1 MSLPIPAGTYG
12 IDPMHTQIGFAVKH
26 LGISTVRGTF
36 DQFTGS
42 LTVGTDLASTN
53 VAVDATIGSVNT
65 GNGGRDGHLQ
75 GAEFFD
81 AENHPTMTF
90 RSAGI
95 DQSGDD
101 YVLNGELTLRGV
113 TKPVALAVTFNGTG
127 VFPMDKSTRYGFE
140 AVGEISRSDFGVS
153 YGIPMVS
160 DKVKL
165 ALDVQFVQPAVA

>member
-12 IDPMHTQIGFAVKH
+12 IDPVHTQIGFAVKH

-42 LTVGTDLASTN
+42 LIVGADLASTK
-53 VAVDATIGSVNT
+53 VEVDASIGSINT

-75 GAEFFD
+75 GADFFD
-81 AENHPTMTF
+81 TENHPTMSF

-95 DQSGDD
+95 DTNGDD

-113 TKPVALAVTFNGTG
+113 TKAVALAVTFNGSG
-127 VFPMDKSTRYGFE
+127 VFPMDKSTHFGFE
-140 AVGEISRSDFGVS
+140 AVGEINRTDFGVS
-153 YGIPMVS
+153 YGVPLVS

-165 ALDVQFVQPAVA
+165 SLDVQFVQPAAA